1 MAIDN
6 KGSSE
11 KINGKIWVFFDVLV
25 LDGKT
30 PDDFE
35 IKKKTYL
42 RIYMYG
48 TDKRKTAI
56 KAVQDNNYETTSD
69 NLYSFYSFA
78 FCWQAF
84 ALKIQVEFNDSDY
97 DWHFIMERAYHIN
110 ILKWMWERMTGKAK
124 FIVKPSEEGEK
135 DLEEKEY
142 MSSPI
147 KIKISV
153 KGDFTSSF
161 LKLLGCIP
169 IDVWVCLKKRFPCS
183 EIEKES
189 SLKFFLQNFFLSA
202 ARKMYEVANY
212 CIIDVL
218 HCQKLLVK
226 LSIINDYR
234 EVASIAYV
242 SLFDVHYYANGI
254 KIRHLLSAYA
264 VKRDI
269 IFSMKIYENIKK
281 GKYPDTYVFLPKK
294 GIEKERPV
302 TENLFNKRVELKIQL
317 VSLGKK
323 KEQLGKL
330 ISSAKEKDSKQKAL
344 KVYMKPF
351 YGKAKNSK
359 SLIFLCELAEGTTS
373 AGKYNLNLIA
383 EFIIKKGFGIK
394 YKDTDSLYLTC
405 SDKYYEKCDKAF
417 SKKEFFKEVYWTEM
431 VKITMN
437 VMKKLHNQVNTY
449 LRIKS
454 RTFYLNMVYEDV
466 LFPICFTGK
475 KKYFEIGHE
484 DVINFK
490 LKIFL

>member
-69 NLYSFYSFA
+69 NLYSFYS
-78 FCWQAF
+78 F

-189 SLKFFLQNFFLSA
+189 SLKFFLQK
-202 ARKMYEVANY
+202 KMYEVANY

-302 TENLFNKRVELKIQL
+302 TGLNFTFL
-317 VSLGKK
+317 
-323 KEQLGKL
+323 
-330 ISSAKEKDSKQKAL
+330 
-344 KVYMKPF
+344 YP
-351 YGKAKNSK
+351 
-359 SLIFLCELAEGTTS
+359 SLIMI
-373 AGKYNLNLIA
+373 YNLSPEKFILSLKDADIA
-383 EFIIKKGFGIK
+383 
-394 YKDTDSLYLTC
+394 
-405 SDKYYEKCDKAF
+405 
-417 SKKEFFKEVYWTEM
+417 
-431 VKITMN
+431 
-437 VMKKLHNQVNTY
+437 
-449 LRIKS
+449 
-454 RTFYLNMVYEDV
+454 
-466 LFPICFTGK
+466 
-475 KKYFEIGHE
+475 
-484 DVINFK
+484 
-490 LKIFL
+490 